1 MYSSVI
7 YEGVLPAG
15 SSQLLKPLVRTSSV
29 RPSGLVAVV
38 TPLFARIVRSSAIS
52 GSSSSNMEP
61 GAAVGV
67 MRAPLATFGPTMNGW
82 RGCCGAPT
90 VVSVATTPSTSAA
103 ARAARKRRVEVTRDV
118 RLVDCMTLH
127 LHGSS
132 VQVLIVCGRI
142 TLAVPDQ
149 IEIKSRPKI
158 CKDFK
163 QMGVEILH
171 SENHEF
177 LAHRTGLT

>member
-1 MYSSVI
+1 
-7 YEGVLPAG
+7 
-15 SSQLLKPLVRTSSV
+15 
-29 RPSGLVAVV
+29 
-38 TPLFARIVRSSAIS
+38 
-52 GSSSSNMEP
+52 
-61 GAAVGV
+61 
-67 MRAPLATFGPTMNGW
+67 
-82 RGCCGAPT
+82 
-90 VVSVATTPSTSAA
+90 
-103 ARAARKRRVEVTRDV
+103 
-118 RLVDCMTLH
+118 MTLH

-142 TLAVPDQ
+142 TLAEPDQ

-177 LAHRTGLT
+177 LAHRPGLT